1 MAYALW
7 ALLALIVVGFLCGRQ
22 GLLSVHRRGRSLT
35 EDQRRQLGFRRKMP
49 CHATL
54 TETIRAIDADELA
67 ALFGRVVVVDD
78 NDTHRHIRTWLLART
93 AIPSTKSMP
102 RATASRSI
110 LWCSGSSKTL
120 ACHPKR
126 PWNPFRTTK
135 IAPFAWFVAYFES
148 P

>member
-1 MAYALW
+1 
-7 ALLALIVVGFLCGRQ
+7 
-22 GLLSVHRRGRSLT
+22 
-35 EDQRRQLGFRRKMP
+35 MP

-78 NDTHRHIRTWLLART
+78 NDTHRHIALDGKTMVA
-93 AIPSTKSMP
+93 SKDSEG
-102 RATASRSI
+102 RAVHCVSSRSI

-135 IAPFAWFVAYFES
+135 IAPFACFVAYFES
-148 P
+148 LGNSVSK